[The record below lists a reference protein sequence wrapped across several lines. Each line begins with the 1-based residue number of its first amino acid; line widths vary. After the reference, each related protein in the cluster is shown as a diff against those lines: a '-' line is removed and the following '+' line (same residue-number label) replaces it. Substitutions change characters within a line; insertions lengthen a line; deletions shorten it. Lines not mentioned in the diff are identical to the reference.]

1 MADIRHQ
8 VRQATGADV
17 PWMAAAATSSFMDD
31 DLWHYLAPDSAT
43 RARALEAFHLRLL
56 TASVADGAVTVVDRD
71 GWVIWNAPDTIKRQA
86 TTLTDVLFAV
96 RTFGVRGALR
106 AHTLRTALA
115 RARSMIDPG
124 HWFLDTVVTTP
135 RARGRGIGTSLV
147 LHGLRNAHASAQC
160 AYLEATSEANHRLYE
175 RLGFVALDPIL
186 IRGRV
191 VARPMIWHPT
201 TDPGRT
207 S

>member
-1 MADIRHQ
+1 MAETQHQ
-8 VRQATGADV
+8 IRQATEADV

-43 RARALEAFHLRLL
+43 RAKAIEAFHRRLL
-56 TASVADGAVTVVDRD
+56 ADSVAGGAVTAVARD
-71 GWVIWNAPDTIKRQA
+71 GWAIWNAPDTTKRRA
-86 TTLTDVLFAV
+86 TTLTDVLFAI
-96 RTFGVRGALR
+96 RTFGVCGALR
-106 AHTLRTALA
+106 ARTLRSALD
-115 RARSMIDPG
+115 RARSAIDPG

-147 LHGLRNAHASAQC
+147 LHGLRNADDNGQC
-160 AYLEATSEANHRLYE
+160 AYLEATSDANGRLYE

-191 VARPMIWHPT
+191 IVRPMIRYPT
-201 TDPGRT
+201 TPGRT